1 MELRKDYILDRYV
14 IVSEARGKR
23 PHEIKEI
30 EVKEEPVACFFCPGD
45 ESMTPP
51 EIARVSDEK
60 GNWKIRVFQNKFA
73 TVVPQGVSEIRTD
86 NRFFTFSDAFGKHEI
101 IVETPDHSKHTAD
114 LSVDELKEVL
124 QVYSDRITELSKI
137 NGIKHV
143 NVFKN
148 HGGEAGTSIVHSHT
162 QIIANNFVPSTV
174 REELDAIKKFQSCP
188 YCDIINIEK
197 GSYRRCF
204 ENELFVAFTPYA
216 SRFHY
221 EIWIFPKHHIN
232 SITRMDNNM
241 LWHMA
246 EILKKVLVK
255 LKEMNVPY
263 NFFLHYHN
271 DPAYHFHIEIC
282 PRQAIWAGY
291 ELGTDACIN
300 SVTPEEA
307 AKFYRG
313 E

>member
-1 MELRKDYILDRYV
+1 MELRKDYILDRWV
-14 IVSEARGKR
+14 IVSEARGQR
-23 PHEIKEI
+23 PHEFKEV
-30 EVKEEPVACFFCPGD
+30 EAKETSVCFFCPGN
-45 ESMTPP
+45 EKMTPP
-51 EIARVSDEK
+51 EISRVGDEK
-60 GNWKIRVFQNKFA
+60 NWKIRIFPNKFA
-73 TVVPQGVSEIRTD
+73 AAKEEGVSEIKTH
-86 NRFFTFSDAFGKHEI
+86 NRFFTFSDSFGKHEV
-101 IVETPDHSKHTAD
+101 IVETPDHSKQMAD
-114 LSVDELKEVL
+114 LSVDEIKEVL
-124 QVYSDRITELSKI
+124 QVYVDRINEISKI
-137 NGIKHV
+137 EGVKHV

-162 QIIANNFVPSTV
+162 QVIANNFVPSLV
-174 REELDAIKKFQSCP
+174 REELEAIKRHHSCP

-204 ENELFVAFTPYA
+204 ENELFAAFTPYA

-232 SITRMDNNM
+232 SITRMDNNL

-255 LKEMNVPY
+255 LKELGAPY

-271 DPAYHFHIEIC
+271 DPAYHFHIEVC
-282 PRQAIWAGY
+282 PRLAIWAGY
-291 ELGTDACIN
+291 ELGTNACIN